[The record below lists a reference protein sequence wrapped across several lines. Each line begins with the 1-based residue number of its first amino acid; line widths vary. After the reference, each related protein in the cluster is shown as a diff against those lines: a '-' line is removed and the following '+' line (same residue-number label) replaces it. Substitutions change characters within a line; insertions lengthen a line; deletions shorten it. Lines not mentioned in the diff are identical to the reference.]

1 MSCMFH
7 LSICVASASSSDCT
21 ICFRMNIWSLFWN
34 MLFCPNLTLLMK
46 KYPNS
51 LDESP
56 RLPGAWGR
64 AGLDRRIPMTEGKD
78 EVSLVN
84 TGLQGNTQHGCHMKY
99 TISFL
104 PLLNRITIINDTVI
118 ASDTIFL
125 SRFNFKY
132 SIISIKVFYV
142 WNKSCT

>member
-1 MSCMFH
+1 
-7 LSICVASASSSDCT
+7 
-21 ICFRMNIWSLFWN
+21 MNPQGYLGH
-34 MLFCPNLTLLMK
+34 
-46 KYPNS
+46 
-51 LDESP
+51 E
-56 RLPGAWGR
+56 
-64 AGLDRRIPMTEGKD
+64 AGLGLDCRIPMTEGKD
-78 EVSLVN
+78 EVPLVN
-84 TGLQGNTQHGCHMKY
+84 TGLQGHIQPGCHMKY

-142 WNKSCT
+142 